1 MPNAEPRPAL
11 VCGDRRRHGCH
22 GLTSGWAI
30 RGDPAT
36 GNGIVVIMTTLSA
49 AHILVIG
56 ATGGLGAAVS
66 RELAANGA
74 VLTLAGRSPE
84 KLAALA
90 AELGDA
96 VRDTA
101 TGDLAASGVPD
112 RLVTRAHAAKPLDG
126 VVFAAGVV
134 AFGDIAELDDDVL
147 YRLFLVNLIAPIRI
161 ARAAATVLPGGG
173 FLANISAVVADQ
185 PMKGMAA
192 YSATK
197 AGLTG
202 FDKAAAAELR
212 RRQIRVLD
220 IRPAHTET
228 GLADHPIAGQSPRLP
243 TGADPKQVAAR
254 IVRAIVDDERDLPPT
269 AFT

>member
-1 MPNAEPRPAL
+1 MFSPRS
-11 VCGDRRRHGCH
+11 VD
-22 GLTSGWAI
+22 
-30 RGDPAT
+30 
-36 GNGIVVIMTTLSA
+36 GIVVIMTTLSG
-49 AHILVIG
+49 AHVLVVG

-66 RELAANGA
+66 RQLATQGA
-74 VLTLAGRSPE
+74 VLTLTGRSSE
-84 KLAALA
+84 RLTALA
-90 AELGDA
+90 ADLGSA
-96 VRDTA
+96 VLDTA
-101 TGDLAASGVPD
+101 TGDLAAAGVPD
-112 RLVTRAHAAKPLDG
+112 RLVTRAHAAQPLDG

-134 AFGDIAELDDDVL
+134 AFGDIADLDDDVL
-147 YRLFLVNLIAPIRI
+147 YRLFLVNLVAPIRI
-161 ARAAATVLPGGG
+161 ARAAAPLLPAGG

-228 GLADHPIAGQSPRLP
+228 GLADRPIAGRSPRLP
-243 TGADPKQVAAR
+243 AGADPAQVAAR
-254 IVRAIVDDERDLPPT
+254 IVRAISDDERDLPPS
-269 AFT
+269 AFG

>member
-1 MPNAEPRPAL
+1 MTSLAGAHVL
-11 VCGDRRRHGCH
+11 V
-22 GLTSGWAI
+22 
-30 RGDPAT
+30 
-36 GNGIVVIMTTLSA
+36 V
-49 AHILVIG
+49 G
-56 ATGGLGAAVS
+56 ATGGLGAAIS
-66 RELAANGA
+66 RQLAAGGA
-74 VLTLAGRSPE
+74 VLTLHGRSAE
-84 KLAALA
+84 RLAALA

-96 VRDTA
+96 VVDTA
-101 TGDLAASGVPD
+101 TGDLAAAGVPD
-112 RLVTRAHAAKPLDG
+112 RLVGRAHAAKPLTG

-134 AFGDIAELDDDVL
+134 AFGDIADLADEVL
-147 YRLFLVNLIAPIRI
+147 YRLFLVNLVAPIRI
-161 ARAAATVLPGGG
+161 ARAAAGLLPSGG

-220 IRPAHTET
+220 IRPTHTET

-243 TGADPKQVAAR
+243 TGALPDQVAAR

-269 AFT
+269 AFK

>member
-1 MPNAEPRPAL
+1 
-11 VCGDRRRHGCH
+11 
-22 GLTSGWAI
+22 
-30 RGDPAT
+30 
-36 GNGIVVIMTTLSA
+36 MTTLSG
-49 AHILVIG
+49 AHVLVIG
-56 ATGGLGAAVS
+56 ATGGLGAAVG
-66 RELAANGA
+66 RQLAEQGA
-74 VLTLAGRSPE
+74 VLTLHGRSSE
-84 KLAALA
+84 RLTALA
-90 AELGDA
+90 AELGDP
-96 VRDTA
+96 VLGTA
-101 TGDLAASGVPD
+101 TGDLAAAGVPD
-112 RLVTRAHAAKPLDG
+112 RLVTRAHAAQPLTG

-134 AFGDIAELDDDVL
+134 AFGDIIELDDDVL
-147 YRLFLVNLIAPIRI
+147 YRLFLVNLVAPIRI
-161 ARAAATVLPGGG
+161 ARAAAALLPPGG

-220 IRPAHTET
+220 IRPTHTET

-243 TGADPKQVAAR
+243 TGAEPEQVATR

-269 AFT
+269 AFG